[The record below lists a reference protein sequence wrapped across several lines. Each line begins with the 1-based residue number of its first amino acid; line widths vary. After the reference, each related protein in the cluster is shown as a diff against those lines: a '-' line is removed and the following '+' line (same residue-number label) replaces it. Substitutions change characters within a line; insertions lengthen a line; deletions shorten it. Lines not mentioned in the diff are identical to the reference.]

1 MRLLADG
8 FDEEDIVVVNENVTP
23 LTSVTEQD
31 LARLVVALDAVH
43 LRQIKW
49 LKPNDVSLKTFGSF
63 LYPNFCLIFRP
74 TT

>member
-8 FDEEDIVVVNENVTP
+8 FDEEDRVVVNENVTP

-43 LRQIKW
+43 LRQIK
-49 LKPNDVSLKTFGSF
+49 
-63 LYPNFCLIFRP
+63 
-74 TT
+74 